1 MKKFLNYAGK
11 RFFVDVPPYVTMPL
25 FIVWLLAVYAAIFGG
40 STIFDL
46 YWLRVGS
53 LFVVMISA
61 LIIYLWP
68 ER

>member
-1 MKKFLNYAGK
+1 MGKFLTYAGK

-25 FIVWLLAVYAAIFGG
+25 FIVWFLAVCAAIFGG

-46 YWLRVGS
+46 YWFRLGS
-53 LFVVMISA
+53 LFVVMITA
-61 LIIYLWP
+61 LIIFLWP